1 MLGHL
6 GIIKIK
12 IVLSIILFSMLML
25 FCTFISQKCGVLGM
39 KNNEK
44 MKTSRN
50 HWYIYFGHEKN
61 HALPL
66 RTFGDI
72 WGNLIERN

>member
-1 MLGHL
+1 
-6 GIIKIK
+6 
-12 IVLSIILFSMLML
+12 MLML

-50 HWYIYFGHEKN
+50 HWYILGMKKIM
-61 HALPL
+61 PCP
-66 RTFGDI
+66 
-72 WGNLIERN
+72 